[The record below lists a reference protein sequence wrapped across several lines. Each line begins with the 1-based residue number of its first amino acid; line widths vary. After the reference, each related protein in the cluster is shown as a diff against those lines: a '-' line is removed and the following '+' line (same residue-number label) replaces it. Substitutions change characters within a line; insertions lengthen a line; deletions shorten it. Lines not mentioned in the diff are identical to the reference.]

1 MIDLAR
7 AIAPL
12 FIVDPIKVL
21 PRNRRGKK
29 SIEKA
34 DPPVP
39 VVAEDLIKPL
49 LLDPKLI
56 VDGCGRADGR
66 ALTHGGLHQLAV
78 VGLLSASAEIRQVET
93 TGQIVRLKEAAPAW

>member
-1 MIDLAR
+1 MIDPAR
-7 AIAPL
+7 AIASL
-12 FIVDPIKVL
+12 FIVDPIKGL

-34 DPPVP
+34 DPPLS

-56 VDGCGRADGR
+56 VDGCGRAVGR
-66 ALTHGGLHQLAV
+66 ALTHGGLRQLAV
-78 VGLLSASAEIRQVET
+78 ISLLPAGEDIQIGRASCRERV
-93 TGQIVRLKEAAPAW
+93 